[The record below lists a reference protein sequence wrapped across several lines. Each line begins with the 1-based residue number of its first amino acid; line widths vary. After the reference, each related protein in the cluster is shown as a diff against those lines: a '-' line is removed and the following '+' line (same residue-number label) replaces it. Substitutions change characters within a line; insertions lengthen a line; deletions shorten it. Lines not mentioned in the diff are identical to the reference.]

1 MQEEYHQKGFAIV
14 KGVFTIEKSID
25 LNIWRAL
32 ANIAFADR
40 KAWGFIFMRRTAS

>member
-1 MQEEYHQKGFAIV
+1 MQEEYHRNGFAIV

-32 ANIAFADR
+32 ANIAGRNMDESNNSYPAF
-40 KAWGFIFMRRTAS
+40 RR

>member
-1 MQEEYHQKGFAIV
+1 MQEEYHQKGFAVV

-32 ANIAFADR
+32 ANIAGR
-40 KAWGFIFMRRTAS
+40 KMDESNNSYPAFPR